1 MMRSCGRPFR
11 GVLLSIQD
19 AQHNELPPGQIGEV
33 CIRSN
38 AVMKGYWNKP
48 ALTQDVIVENWYH
61 SGDAGF
67 LDEHGF
73 LTLVDRVKDML
84 ITGGENVY
92 SAEVENVLM
101 LHPAVEECAIIG
113 LPHASWGEVVHAVV
127 RLKKEMSAVAAEL
140 QLFCRTHLAG
150 YKVPKTVDIVTKALP
165 KTPVGK
171 VNKRELKRTILD
183 RNR

>member
-1 MMRSCGRPFR
+1 
-11 GVLLSIQD
+11 VLLSIRD
-19 AQHNELPPGQIGEV
+19 AENRELPPGEIGEV

-48 ALTQDVIVENWYH
+48 ALTDEVLFDNWYH

-67 LDEHGF
+67 LDQRGF

-101 LHPAVEECAIIG
+101 THPAVDECAVIG
-113 LPHASWGEVVHAVV
+113 LPDEKWGEIVHAVI
-127 RLKKEMSAVAAEL
+127 RCKKGVAVSAEEL
-140 QLFCRTHLAG
+140 QVLCRNHLAG
-150 YKVPKTVDIVTKALP
+150 FKVPRTVEFFVKPLP

-171 VNKRELKRTILD
+171 LNKGELKRIIID
-183 RNR
+183 RRS